1 MGVRLCT
8 LTAQDQVLTDL
19 ILIIGCFVFHAGK
32 RNQDVQV
39 QRPHL
44 HPPESVR
51 TVQESCK
58 PLFPGSAH
66 PTGTSKIYDNLSS
79 GLQWFKKGARSDLIY
94 LFIYFFFSRLFQ
106 IFPPCPGTPR

>member
-1 MGVRLCT
+1 MLTNNKLNKLTLILEITVPLCT
-8 LTAQDQVLTDL
+8 LTAHDQLLTDL
-19 ILIIGCFVFHAGK
+19 ALIIGCFVFHAGK

-58 PLFPGSAH
+58 PLFPRSAH
-66 PTGTSKIYDNLSS
+66 PTGT
-79 GLQWFKKGARSDLIY
+79 
-94 LFIYFFFSRLFQ
+94 
-106 IFPPCPGTPR
+106 

>member
-1 MGVRLCT
+1 MPLCT

-19 ILIIGCFVFHAGK
+19 ALIIGCFVFHAGK

-66 PTGTSKIYDNLSS
+66 PTGTSKNMTICLLVYS
-79 GLQWFKKGARSDLIY
+79 GSKKEQEVTYFLFIY
-94 LFIYFFFSRLFQ
+94 LFF
-106 IFPPCPGTPR
+106 